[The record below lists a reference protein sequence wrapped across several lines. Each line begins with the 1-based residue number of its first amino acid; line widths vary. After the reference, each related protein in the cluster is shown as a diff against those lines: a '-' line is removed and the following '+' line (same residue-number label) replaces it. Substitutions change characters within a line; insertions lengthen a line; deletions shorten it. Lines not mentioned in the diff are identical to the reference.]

1 MPECIQ
7 ILEGNTKLLVPREHS
22 QGGPGKRTSD
32 VFFNAQ
38 MAFNR
43 DVSVMVIRSLTD
55 VVDVADAMTATGA
68 RAVRIAN
75 EVPRTKVVANDLEE
89 KSRLFIESNVGLN
102 GLTNC
107 QPNIQNLSCLLAE
120 KSFDYVDLDPFGSPI
135 PFLQATIRGCRKR
148 GVLAI
153 TATDTAPLAGAH
165 RAKCQRRYQARP
177 LRGPMCHESGLRILL
192 GSIARELAR
201 FDRGME
207 PILSF
212 YADHYF
218 RSYVR
223 VKEGAE
229 AADKTLAELG
239 FYSYDPKTLERGF
252 SYESDEAHVYGP
264 VWGGRLHDPALFD
277 DIETAEL
284 ATQKR
289 VDKNI
294 AIWRKELPTPILYE
308 IGELASH
315 LKVASPRLDVLLDA
329 LRSNG
334 RAEKCH
340 VTPTS
345 FRTDLPLQT
354 IKDLFIQAS
363 GRRDWY

>member
-7 ILEGNTKLLVPREHS
+7 ITEGLTDLLVPKEHS
-22 QGGPGKRTSD
+22 HGGPGKRTGD

-43 DVSVMVIRSLTD
+43 DVSVMVIRSLED
-55 VVDVADAMTATGA
+55 IVDVADAMTATGA

-75 EVPRTKVVANDLEE
+75 EVPRTMVVANDLEE
-89 KSRLFIESNVGLN
+89 KSRWFIESNVALN
-102 GLTNC
+102 GLSNC
-107 QPNIQNLSCLLAE
+107 QTNIQNLSCLLAE

-177 LRGPMCHESGLRILL
+177 LRGPMCHESGLRILM
-192 GSIARELAR
+192 GAIARELAR

-229 AADKTLAELG
+229 AADDTLSKLG
-239 FYSYDPKTLERGF
+239 FYSYNQSTLERSF
-252 SYESDEAHVYGP
+252 SPASDADHVHGP
-264 VWGGRLHDPALFD
+264 VWGGQLHNPAVLLEMHTD
-277 DIETAEL
+277 GL

-289 VDKNI
+289 VDKSL
-294 AIWRKELPTPILYE
+294 AIWRKELPTPIFYE

-315 LKVASPRLDVLLDA
+315 LKVPSPRLEVLLEA

-363 GRRDWY
+363 GRKEWN